1 MTEET
6 RASAGEPPRVRG
18 MEVVCSGLSFD
29 YDQGGSPIR
38 ALDGIDL
45 LLEAGSATALL
56 GPTGSGKST
65 LLQAIRGLV
74 EPRNGSVTIDGV
86 ASSDVGFPELV
97 REVGIVFQM
106 PEMQLFAATARDDV
120 AFGPRR
126 LGWSAGQVEAAVD
139 EALDVVGLP
148 ADRHGGRHPHS
159 LSGGEQRRLALAGV
173 LAMHPR
179 LLLLD
184 EPFVSLDPVARRD
197 LAAVL
202 ASLHAAG
209 MGLVLATHD
218 VDVAWQLCDRRVVL
232 DDGRVAAAGPWS
244 FDDGGA
250 DILNAHRLRPPFPV
264 ELWLRLGRPLD
275 DPPRTAAEAAE
286 ALA

>member
-1 MTEET
+1 VTTET
-6 RASAGEPPRVRG
+6 RASVGDGPPVRG
-18 MEVVCSGLSFD
+18 MDVVCSGLSFD

-38 ALDGIDL
+38 ALDGVDL
-45 LLEAGSATALL
+45 HFAAGSATALL

-65 LLQAIRGLV
+65 LLQAIRGLI
-74 EPRNGSVTIDGV
+74 EPRSGSVTIDG
-86 ASSDVGFPELV
+86 AGSADAGFAERL
-97 REVGIVFQM
+97 REVGIVFQT
-106 PEMQLFAATARDDV
+106 PEMQLFAASARDDV

-126 LGWSAGQVEAAVD
+126 LGWSADQVEAAVT

-148 ADRHGGRHPHS
+148 ADRYGGRHPHS

-173 LAMHPR
+173 LAMRPR

-184 EPFVSLDPVARRD
+184 EPFVSLDPAARRD
-197 LAAVL
+197 LSAVL

-218 VDVAWQLCDRRVVL
+218 VDVAWRLCDRRIVL
-232 DDGRVAAAGPWS
+232 DGGRVASSGTWS
-244 FDDGGA
+244 FDAGGTGV
-250 DILNAHRLRPPFPV
+250 LTAHRLRPPLLV
-264 ELWLRLGRPLD
+264 ELWQRLDRPLH
-275 DPPRTAAEAAE
+275 DPPRTAAEAVE

>member
-1 MTEET
+1 VTTET
-6 RASAGEPPRVRG
+6 RASVGDGPPVRG
-18 MEVVCSGLSFD
+18 MDVVCSGLSFD

-38 ALDGIDL
+38 ALDGVDL
-45 LLEAGSATALL
+45 HFAAGSATALL

-65 LLQAIRGLV
+65 LLQAIRGLI
-74 EPRNGSVTIDGV
+74 EPRSGSVTIDG
-86 ASSDVGFPELV
+86 AGSADAGFAERL
-97 REVGIVFQM
+97 REVGIVFQT
-106 PEMQLFAATARDDV
+106 PEMQLFAASARDDV

-126 LGWSAGQVEAAVD
+126 LGWSADQVEAAVT

-148 ADRHGGRHPHS
+148 ADRYGGPHPHS

-173 LAMHPR
+173 LAMRPR

-184 EPFVSLDPVARRD
+184 EPFVSLDPAARRD
-197 LAAVL
+197 LSAVL

-218 VDVAWQLCDRRVVL
+218 VDVAWRLCDRRIVL
-232 DDGRVAAAGPWS
+232 DGGRVASSGTWS
-244 FDDGGA
+244 FDAGGTGV
-250 DILNAHRLRPPFPV
+250 LTAHRLRPPLLV
-264 ELWLRLGRPLD
+264 ELWQRLDRPLH
-275 DPPRTAAEAAE
+275 DPPRTAAEAVE